1 MNATRVQHSNER
13 GVHVISFPLND
24 RGQANADV
32 VRRYFAE
39 EFLDSTQDVKR
50 LLLDLSGVLTLDS
63 ASLSPMVKRLRELQ
77 GDGGAMGLCGIQSA
91 GLREIFALTRFDKIF
106 PIFTSREDALKRL
119 AA

>member
-1 MNATRVQHSNER
+1 MNATRVIHSEER
-13 GVHVISFPLND
+13 GIHVVAFPLND
-24 RGQANADV
+24 RGQANADL
-32 VRRYFAE
+32 VRQFFAE
-39 EFLDSTQDVKR
+39 DFLESTQDSSR

-77 GDGGAMGLCGIQSA
+77 TSHGVMGLCGIQSA

-106 PIFTSREDALKRL
+106 PIFTTRADAIKRL